1 MMAHPAKVNCRSGFS
16 GVGEMYNL
24 IETLCSTETSWSS
37 ANDENIDVTAREIS
51 VRFVPVGVDFAPVGC
66 RE

>member
-1 MMAHPAKVNCRSGFS
+1 M
-16 GVGEMYNL
+16 